1 MRLEGSKT
9 VSKIGR
15 LGDGVAGGGWKRG
28 MAYGYFSRASDMM
41 ERECRHWD
49 CTFLRIS
56 VLTSS

>member
-1 MRLEGSKT
+1 MRLRGNER
-9 VSKIGR
+9 VSGIGV
-15 LGDGVAGGGWKRG
+15 LGGGVRGGLRRG
-28 MAYGYFSRASDMM
+28 MAYGYFSSASDMM